1 MFNLFAATKDGK
13 RDFPAET
20 QRVAEVYFLNSFPP
34 RTQRLGGELFESLV
48 FFLIFVVN
56 RVIG

>member
-13 RDFPAET
+13 RDFTAET
-20 QRVAEVYFLNSFPP
+20 EVAEVYFLNSFPP